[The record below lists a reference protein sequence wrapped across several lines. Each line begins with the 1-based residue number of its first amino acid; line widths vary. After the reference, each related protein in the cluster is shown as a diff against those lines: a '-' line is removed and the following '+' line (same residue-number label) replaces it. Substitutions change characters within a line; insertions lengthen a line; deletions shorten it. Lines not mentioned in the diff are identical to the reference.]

1 MYLNDSKL
9 ALDLDFYLKLL
20 WKKIKSLWIFSV
32 IQFNGITS
40 VYSKSSRQSTSQS
53 SEDGSLKG
61 QNSSVEG
68 NGREIEIQGFNLHG
82 MSSTHEVHLYNFFV
96 G

>member
-40 VYSKSSRQSTSQS
+40 VQFSY
-53 SEDGSLKG
+53 
-61 QNSSVEG
+61 
-68 NGREIEIQGFNLHG
+68 
-82 MSSTHEVHLYNFFV
+82 HLLF
-96 G
+96 